1 MSKSKLNFTRNI
13 VNKLRV
19 KGVLSEDGS
28 YITYSDEN
36 DIEQDVKISDLL
48 NSFKNQFVEFGVQL
62 KDSEDLDI
70 IQSDEDDCED

>member
-13 VNKLRV
+13 VNKLSV